1 MLNLLVFLLLLVLKE
16 KSTLLSLKT
25 ASQPKAAVYL
35 RPLNGSV
42 AQLDRASDY
51 GSEGL
56 GFESLRDRA
65 NNQGLSLIKFLIIWR
80 KFQKNFQKLSQRIPL
95 KRNETPKKRVKPPC
109 EAYHAPPLFSV
120 FGI

>member
-1 MLNLLVFLLLLVLKE
+1 MLNLLVFLFLLVFKE
-16 KSTLLSLKT
+16 KSTSLSHKT

-80 KFQKNFQKLSQRIPL
+80 KFQKNFQKLSQRIPP
-95 KRNETPKKRVKPPC
+95 KRNETPKKRVKPRC
-109 EAYHAPPLFSV
+109 EAYHDPPLFSV